1 MNEDTTAGNPHPL
14 PDPDELPTDPVPTA
28 PAPDYGM
35 PTSPAPETPDPND
48 ELPVPGEMYPT
59 EVDARGD
66 VVDAL
71 REERGLPRPE
81 TNDRD
86 AGAGYA

>member
-14 PDPDELPTDPVPTA
+14 PDDDQSPTTPA
-28 PAPDYGM
+28 PA
-35 PTSPAPETPDPND
+35 TPDPND